1 MPSPRRYDP
10 NDLAN
15 CWCIC
20 TEYAYTCIYSGPRL
34 AEILA
39 LSNWVSHPM
48 NLAFLNIRAY
58 IANGFDRHIS
68 GIHKFE
74 KNRLCS

>member
-1 MPSPRRYDP
+1 MTSQIVGAFAP
-10 NDLAN
+10 NMH
-15 CWCIC
+15 
-20 TEYAYTCIYSGPRL
+20 THAYTVEPRL

-58 IANGFDRHIS
+58 IANGFDRNIS